1 MLDELDR
8 KKICSLMDCQKL
20 SQEACRHAAQNERL
34 PVQVTVQVLYFEQ
47 MRLRKNYANVTSTD
61 QSPHIVN
68 ENTTPLISPKDREYM
83 AAMQRENMELK
94 MEVNRMK
101 TRLQINNKFR
111 ADEAGSEREGE
122 ESTNEDEEFIE
133 GKIDKRAIVGYNGT
147 PNNASN
153 GTRGKSRFFE
163 SMSRKL
169 GKLNPFGR
177 NTSNVESGLKVSSN
191 ADVRTSRRARRHSM
205 S

>member
-1 MLDELDR
+1 
-8 KKICSLMDCQKL
+8 
-20 SQEACRHAAQNERL
+20 
-34 PVQVTVQVLYFEQ
+34 
-47 MRLRKNYANVTSTD
+47 
-61 QSPHIVN
+61 
-68 ENTTPLISPKDREYM
+68 
-83 AAMQRENMELK
+83 
-94 MEVNRMK
+94 MK
-101 TRLQINNKFR
+101 TRLQINNKIR
-111 ADEAGSEREGE
+111 AEEVGSERGGE

-133 GKIDKRAIVGYNGT
+133 EGKMDKRAIVGYNGT